1 LINQDNF
8 LQHIDSAYQQIARL
22 PAAEIKYYL
31 FLLVTAIKEKNDI
44 KNQTFLGELLNLIA
58 DLQRLYV
65 MSAQDAHNAESL
77 DKLFNKIWSHFIQ
90 LGTIAETHNFT
101 EKVKNH
107 LLNAAGVVLSLAF
120 GVVGGVIGGIAG
132 FVRGVWLLKPLTGFL
147 VGLGMGILMGGMLGF
162 RCPKKLFKNEMQRQ
176 IKFGLD
182 GVDRCM
188 ETMQKEVSS
197 ASFFSAKEKPFSVY
211 LKEVEEEIKA
221 LFSDEN
227 EFKHFLDSE
236 VEYVINS
243 LVATFIG
250 DPMLEGYVGH
260 HSYIKINIKDA
271 QYLIEFAPEPSD
283 LSKARSQTEK
293 RVVTGRALI
302 DMLAYHRKL
311 QETHTCDNHYILSKA
326 KPGDTDCFS
335 YVNKVL
341 IGTNQ
346 KATMLKRF
354 HDMSLVGRIFG
365 NVVEQLSPFKPD
377 FFHEKKATVVLNDEP
392 SVGCNCSPTL

>member
-1 LINQDNF
+1 M
-8 LQHIDSAYQQIARL
+8 QHIDSAYQNSAHL

-44 KNQTFLGELLNLIA
+44 KNQNFLAELLELISA
-58 DLQRLYV
+58 LQRLHE
-65 MSAQDAHNAESL
+65 MSAQETHNTESL
-77 DKLFNKIWSHFIQ
+77 NALFNKIGNHFIQ

-101 EKVKNH
+101 ATVKNH
-107 LLNAAGVVLSLAF
+107 LLNAAGVVFALVC

-132 FVRGVWLLKPLTGFL
+132 FVRGMWHLKPFTGFL
-147 VGLGMGILMGGMLGF
+147 VGLGMGILMGGLFGF
-162 RCPKKLFKNEMQRQ
+162 RVPKKLCKNEMQRQ
-176 IKFGLD
+176 IKFALD
-182 GVDRCM
+182 GVEGCL
-188 ETMQKEVSS
+188 ESIQKEVS
-197 ASFFSAKEKPFSVY
+197 AVSFFSTKVKPFAVY

-221 LFSDEN
+221 LFSDEI
-227 EFKHFLDSE
+227 EFKRFLDSE
-236 VEYVINS
+236 VDYEINS

-250 DPMLEGYVGH
+250 DSMLEGYVGH

-283 LSKARSQTEK
+283 LSKMRSQTEK
-293 RVVTGRALI
+293 RVATGRMLI

-311 QETHTCDNHYILSKA
+311 QETHICDNNYILTKA

-346 KATMLKRF
+346 KATTLKRF
-354 HDMSLVGRIFG
+354 LDMSTVGHIFG
-365 NVVEQLSPFKPD
+365 NVVEQLSPFKPE
-377 FFHEKKATVVLNDEP
+377 FFHEKNASEIVSDEQ
-392 SVGCNCSPTL
+392 SIAYNGSSMTLS